1 MDGEKAAFSPRFVA
15 NFSTRREGKGERER
29 ERVLPSLAKLLD
41 DSSRRGG
48 GRGAVV
54 RIDVEGGEEKKKKLN

>member
-15 NFSTRREGKGERER
+15 NFSTRGEKGNEMREGTRFAFARKTT
-29 ERVLPSLAKLLD
+29 
-41 DSSRRGG
+41 RRFVGGGG

>member
-15 NFSTRREGKGERER
+15 NFSTRGERRER
-29 ERVLPSLAKLLD
+29 EGTRFAFARKTT
-41 DSSRRGG
+41 RRFVGGG